1 MTLKKLAELAHVSPS
16 TASKALANSRE
27 VSEETVRHVRQ
38 VARESGYLRQCKERR
53 LSYRK
58 PSAPT
63 IAVICPEII
72 SVYYSAIA
80 TCLSRLAESH
90 GGTSAVYLS
99 GFEPERQSALLEDL
113 AVKPGVDAAV
123 LIPGA
128 AGALMRE
135 DFCIPVVQLG
145 GTSYSPAFDCIDFD
159 LEAGLLEAVR
169 HLQGLGHRRIGYL
182 GERLASPKEARV
194 RAAMARAGLTAR
206 EEDFFIAAGR
216 FEQAGYAAAKEALGR
231 GDVKLHV
238 VLIEDGDDLVIQIL
252 PRLGQTEPQLGQ
264 DILAVEQGGEFH
276 GFRQAVYSV
285 LIGHGDEQL
294 GQEPLPHL
302 RESLQPA
309 EIHHGVAQGEFPNGG
324 GVASPTSGARPEEM
338 ASSMAL
344 TLPAPSWPAGRMFR
358 RMPMPVLGVK
368 SSSAICLR
376 SIPQSL
382 PRPIHT
388 SMVVCTS

>member
-128 AGALMRE
+128 AA
-135 DFCIPVVQLG
+135 CQ
-145 GTSYSPAFDCIDFD
+145 
-159 LEAGLLEAVR
+159 
-169 HLQGLGHRRIGYL
+169 
-182 GERLASPKEARV
+182 
-194 RAAMARAGLTAR
+194 
-206 EEDFFIAAGR
+206 
-216 FEQAGYAAAKEALGR
+216 
-231 GDVKLHV
+231 
-238 VLIEDGDDLVIQIL
+238 
-252 PRLGQTEPQLGQ
+252 
-264 DILAVEQGGEFH
+264 
-276 GFRQAVYSV
+276 
-285 LIGHGDEQL
+285 
-294 GQEPLPHL
+294 
-302 RESLQPA
+302 
-309 EIHHGVAQGEFPNGG
+309 
-324 GVASPTSGARPEEM
+324 
-338 ASSMAL
+338 
-344 TLPAPSWPAGRMFR
+344 
-358 RMPMPVLGVK
+358 
-368 SSSAICLR
+368 
-376 SIPQSL
+376 
-382 PRPIHT
+382 
-388 SMVVCTS
+388 

>member
-135 DFCIPVVQLG
+135 DFCIPVGAAGRDELLPRLRLHRFRFRGWAAG
-145 GTSYSPAFDCIDFD
+145 GRPPPAGAGPSAHW
-159 LEAGLLEAVR
+159 LSGRTAGL
-169 HLQGLGHRRIGYL
+169 
-182 GERLASPKEARV
+182 PKEARV
-194 RAAMARAGLTAR
+194 RAAMARAGLTGAGGGFLHR
-206 EEDFFIAAGR
+206 GRPLRAGR
-216 FEQAGYAAAKEALGR
+216 LRRGQGGPRPRGCKTACCSDRGR
-231 GDVKLHV
+231 G
-238 VLIEDGDDLVIQIL
+238 
-252 PRLGQTEPQLGQ
+252 
-264 DILAVEQGGEFH
+264 
-276 GFRQAVYSV
+276 
-285 LIGHGDEQL
+285 
-294 GQEPLPHL
+294 
-302 RESLQPA
+302 
-309 EIHHGVAQGEFPNGG
+309 
-324 GVASPTSGARPEEM
+324 
-338 ASSMAL
+338 
-344 TLPAPSWPAGRMFR
+344 
-358 RMPMPVLGVK
+358 
-368 SSSAICLR
+368 
-376 SIPQSL
+376 
-382 PRPIHT
+382 
-388 SMVVCTS
+388 